1 MINGIVNIY
10 KEKGYTSHDVVA
22 VLRKVVGQKKIG
34 HTGTL
39 DPDATGVL
47 PVCLGRA
54 TKVCELLT
62 DHDKT
67 YEALLLLGKT
77 TDTQDISGEVLE
89 EKNPAH
95 LTEEEVRSCIES
107 FIGEYDQVPPMY
119 SALKVNGKK
128 LYELAREGK
137 TVERKSRR
145 VQIHGIRILEMNLPH
160 VRMEVDC
167 SKGTYI
173 RTLCHDIGEKLQV
186 GGCMEELERT
196 KVGRFLKEDAV
207 TLDEVRQK
215 MEQGEGA
222 ELFTPLDQIFA
233 ELPAVTVTDAKA
245 WMSYNGN
252 DLPERFLL
260 EKEEWTDGQEVRVYD
275 SRKNF
280 IGLYQYRAPKKLFHI
295 KKMFLDPE
303 AEKIEKSSTNKTDM
317 QYIKGLDAFDGR
329 NHTAVT
335 LGKFDGLHRGH
346 QKLLNRIMKYA
357 KKEDCDSVVCAF
369 DMDRDCL
376 MTNEE
381 RRAFLE
387 DKVDY
392 LIEIPF
398 TREMMEMEAE
408 KFIDEI
414 LYKKLHASHIVVGTD
429 FNFGHEKRGNHQMLE
444 KYAAK
449 YGYTVD
455 VVEKAYYKD
464 REISS
469 TYIREL
475 LLDGNVPLAN
485 ELLGYPY
492 EITSVVEHGQQLGR
506 TLGFPT
512 MNLAPQGK
520 KILPKYGVY
529 ACRVLVDGVWYGG
542 VGNAGVKPTVAQE
555 KRRLFEVYVYGY
567 EGDAYG
573 KTATVQIL
581 EFERPET
588 KFHSVEELKDRV
600 MKDMQYGGEY
610 LKNHPLDER

>member
-54 TKVCELLT
+54 PKVCELLT

-89 EKNPAH
+89 ERDPAH

-107 FIGEYDQVPPMY
+107 FIGAYDQVPPMY

-196 KVGRFLKEDAV
+196 KVGRFLKKDAV

-303 AEKIEKSSTNKTDM
+303 AEKIEK
-317 QYIKGLDAFDGR
+317 
-329 NHTAVT
+329 
-335 LGKFDGLHRGH
+335 
-346 QKLLNRIMKYA
+346 
-357 KKEDCDSVVCAF
+357 
-369 DMDRDCL
+369 
-376 MTNEE
+376 
-381 RRAFLE
+381 
-387 DKVDY
+387 
-392 LIEIPF
+392 
-398 TREMMEMEAE
+398 
-408 KFIDEI
+408 
-414 LYKKLHASHIVVGTD
+414 
-429 FNFGHEKRGNHQMLE
+429 
-444 KYAAK
+444 
-449 YGYTVD
+449 
-455 VVEKAYYKD
+455 
-464 REISS
+464 
-469 TYIREL
+469 
-475 LLDGNVPLAN
+475 
-485 ELLGYPY
+485 
-492 EITSVVEHGQQLGR
+492 
-506 TLGFPT
+506 
-512 MNLAPQGK
+512 
-520 KILPKYGVY
+520 
-529 ACRVLVDGVWYGG
+529 
-542 VGNAGVKPTVAQE
+542 
-555 KRRLFEVYVYGY
+555 
-567 EGDAYG
+567 
-573 KTATVQIL
+573 
-581 EFERPET
+581 
-588 KFHSVEELKDRV
+588 
-600 MKDMQYGGEY
+600 
-610 LKNHPLDER
+610 

>member
-89 EKNPAH
+89 EKDPAH

-207 TLDEVRQK
+207 TLDGVRQK
-215 MEQGEGA
+215 MEQGDGA

-275 SRKNF
+275 SKKNF

-303 AEKIEKSSTNKTDM
+303 AEKIEK
-317 QYIKGLDAFDGR
+317 
-329 NHTAVT
+329 
-335 LGKFDGLHRGH
+335 
-346 QKLLNRIMKYA
+346 
-357 KKEDCDSVVCAF
+357 
-369 DMDRDCL
+369 
-376 MTNEE
+376 
-381 RRAFLE
+381 
-387 DKVDY
+387 
-392 LIEIPF
+392 
-398 TREMMEMEAE
+398 
-408 KFIDEI
+408 
-414 LYKKLHASHIVVGTD
+414 
-429 FNFGHEKRGNHQMLE
+429 
-444 KYAAK
+444 
-449 YGYTVD
+449 
-455 VVEKAYYKD
+455 
-464 REISS
+464 
-469 TYIREL
+469 
-475 LLDGNVPLAN
+475 
-485 ELLGYPY
+485 
-492 EITSVVEHGQQLGR
+492 
-506 TLGFPT
+506 
-512 MNLAPQGK
+512 
-520 KILPKYGVY
+520 
-529 ACRVLVDGVWYGG
+529 
-542 VGNAGVKPTVAQE
+542 
-555 KRRLFEVYVYGY
+555 
-567 EGDAYG
+567 
-573 KTATVQIL
+573 
-581 EFERPET
+581 
-588 KFHSVEELKDRV
+588 
-600 MKDMQYGGEY
+600 
-610 LKNHPLDER
+610 

>member
-89 EKNPAH
+89 ERNPGD

-107 FIGEYDQVPPMY
+107 FIGEYDQIPPMY

-137 TVERKSRR
+137 TVERKSRK

-207 TLDEVRQK
+207 TLDEVRKK

-222 ELFTPLDQIFA
+222 ELFIPLDQIFA

-260 EKEEWTDGQEVRVYD
+260 EKEAWTDGQEVRVYD

-303 AEKIEKSSTNKTDM
+303 AEKIEK
-317 QYIKGLDAFDGR
+317 
-329 NHTAVT
+329 
-335 LGKFDGLHRGH
+335 
-346 QKLLNRIMKYA
+346 
-357 KKEDCDSVVCAF
+357 
-369 DMDRDCL
+369 
-376 MTNEE
+376 
-381 RRAFLE
+381 
-387 DKVDY
+387 
-392 LIEIPF
+392 
-398 TREMMEMEAE
+398 
-408 KFIDEI
+408 
-414 LYKKLHASHIVVGTD
+414 
-429 FNFGHEKRGNHQMLE
+429 
-444 KYAAK
+444 
-449 YGYTVD
+449 
-455 VVEKAYYKD
+455 
-464 REISS
+464 
-469 TYIREL
+469 
-475 LLDGNVPLAN
+475 
-485 ELLGYPY
+485 
-492 EITSVVEHGQQLGR
+492 
-506 TLGFPT
+506 
-512 MNLAPQGK
+512 
-520 KILPKYGVY
+520 
-529 ACRVLVDGVWYGG
+529 
-542 VGNAGVKPTVAQE
+542 
-555 KRRLFEVYVYGY
+555 
-567 EGDAYG
+567 
-573 KTATVQIL
+573 
-581 EFERPET
+581 
-588 KFHSVEELKDRV
+588 
-600 MKDMQYGGEY
+600 
-610 LKNHPLDER
+610 

>member
-89 EKNPAH
+89 ERNPGN

-107 FIGEYDQVPPMY
+107 FIGEYDQIPPMY

-137 TVERKSRR
+137 TVERKSRK

-186 GGCMEELERT
+186 GGCMEELERR
-196 KVGRFLKEDAV
+196 KVGHFLKEDAV

-260 EKEEWTDGQEVRVYD
+260 EKEAWTDGQEVRVYD

-303 AEKIEKSSTNKTDM
+303 AEKIEK
-317 QYIKGLDAFDGR
+317 
-329 NHTAVT
+329 
-335 LGKFDGLHRGH
+335 
-346 QKLLNRIMKYA
+346 
-357 KKEDCDSVVCAF
+357 
-369 DMDRDCL
+369 
-376 MTNEE
+376 
-381 RRAFLE
+381 
-387 DKVDY
+387 
-392 LIEIPF
+392 
-398 TREMMEMEAE
+398 
-408 KFIDEI
+408 
-414 LYKKLHASHIVVGTD
+414 
-429 FNFGHEKRGNHQMLE
+429 
-444 KYAAK
+444 
-449 YGYTVD
+449 
-455 VVEKAYYKD
+455 
-464 REISS
+464 
-469 TYIREL
+469 
-475 LLDGNVPLAN
+475 
-485 ELLGYPY
+485 
-492 EITSVVEHGQQLGR
+492 
-506 TLGFPT
+506 
-512 MNLAPQGK
+512 
-520 KILPKYGVY
+520 
-529 ACRVLVDGVWYGG
+529 
-542 VGNAGVKPTVAQE
+542 
-555 KRRLFEVYVYGY
+555 
-567 EGDAYG
+567 
-573 KTATVQIL
+573 
-581 EFERPET
+581 
-588 KFHSVEELKDRV
+588 
-600 MKDMQYGGEY
+600 
-610 LKNHPLDER
+610 

>member
-89 EKNPAH
+89 ERDPGN

-107 FIGEYDQVPPMY
+107 FIGEYDQIPPMY

-137 TVERKSRR
+137 TVERKSRK

-167 SKGTYI
+167 FKGTYI

-260 EKEEWTDGQEVRVYD
+260 EKEAWTDGQEVRVYD

-303 AEKIEKSSTNKTDM
+303 AEKIEK
-317 QYIKGLDAFDGR
+317 
-329 NHTAVT
+329 
-335 LGKFDGLHRGH
+335 
-346 QKLLNRIMKYA
+346 
-357 KKEDCDSVVCAF
+357 
-369 DMDRDCL
+369 
-376 MTNEE
+376 
-381 RRAFLE
+381 
-387 DKVDY
+387 
-392 LIEIPF
+392 
-398 TREMMEMEAE
+398 
-408 KFIDEI
+408 
-414 LYKKLHASHIVVGTD
+414 
-429 FNFGHEKRGNHQMLE
+429 
-444 KYAAK
+444 
-449 YGYTVD
+449 
-455 VVEKAYYKD
+455 
-464 REISS
+464 
-469 TYIREL
+469 
-475 LLDGNVPLAN
+475 
-485 ELLGYPY
+485 
-492 EITSVVEHGQQLGR
+492 
-506 TLGFPT
+506 
-512 MNLAPQGK
+512 
-520 KILPKYGVY
+520 
-529 ACRVLVDGVWYGG
+529 
-542 VGNAGVKPTVAQE
+542 
-555 KRRLFEVYVYGY
+555 
-567 EGDAYG
+567 
-573 KTATVQIL
+573 
-581 EFERPET
+581 
-588 KFHSVEELKDRV
+588 
-600 MKDMQYGGEY
+600 
-610 LKNHPLDER
+610 